1 MKTEGSRHRKWDKS
15 QWKLV
20 ELVRAYD
27 EKRIALHGKKD
38 DGNVSTREAEERK
51 A

>member
-1 MKTEGSRHRKWDKS
+1 MRNHNGSPREDA
-15 QWKLV
+15 

-27 EKRIALHGKKD
+27 EKIRALRRKND